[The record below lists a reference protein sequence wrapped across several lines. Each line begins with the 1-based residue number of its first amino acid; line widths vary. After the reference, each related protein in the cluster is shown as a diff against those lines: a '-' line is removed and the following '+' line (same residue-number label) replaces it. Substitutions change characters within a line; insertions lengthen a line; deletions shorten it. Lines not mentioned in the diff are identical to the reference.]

1 MSRRQK
7 KRELLKIKMSEK
19 TTKSSEIVAATEP
32 AENKEVD
39 SITRTKAG

>member
-19 TTKSSEIVAATEP
+19 TTKSSEIAVTEP